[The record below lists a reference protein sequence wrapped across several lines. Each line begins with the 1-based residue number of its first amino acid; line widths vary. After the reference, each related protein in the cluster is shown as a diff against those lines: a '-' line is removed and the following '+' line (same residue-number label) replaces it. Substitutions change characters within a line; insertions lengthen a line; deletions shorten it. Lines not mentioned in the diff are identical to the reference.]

1 VDRVNDPHL
10 TRRMLLAGAASA
22 AVAAGLPGCGSDD
35 DSKPKTTS
43 SPTKPTGLDEGALR
57 RKIAS
62 LLVVGFRG
70 QQVTDND
77 WIVKAIKGG
86 LGGVILFDK
95 ELKTEEPRNI
105 TSPDQVTALVKSL
118 KQASPGR
125 LIVSIDQEGGQI
137 TRLNPSDGFPAT
149 KSQAEVGAANSA
161 TTTRDWAQGLVR
173 SLTQI
178 GVNLNYTPV
187 VDLNVNPDNPAIA
200 QLGRSFSANPN
211 VVVTNATEE
220 IRVHR
225 SAGVKTSLKHFPG
238 LGSATGNT
246 DFTAVD
252 VSSTWT
258 RKELDPFQRLIHDGM
273 ADSVLVGHLVNTQLD
288 GSRRPASLS
297 RPVVTDLL
305 RGQLGWKG
313 PVVTDDMQAVAIT
326 SQFAIDEAVALAL
339 EAGDDLLVFANQ
351 QTFDANIVDE
361 TMNNVL
367 NLVRS
372 GRITQARIDESV
384 ARVDKLR
391 PKS

>member
-1 VDRVNDPHL
+1 VDRVNDPRL
-10 TRRMLLAGAASA
+10 TRRMLLGGAASA
-22 AVAAGLPGCGSDD
+22 AVVAGLPGCGSDD
-35 DSKPKTTS
+35 DPKPKTTS
-43 SPTKPTGLDEGALR
+43 SPTSLDEGALR

-70 QQVTDND
+70 QQVNDND

-95 ELKTEEPRNI
+95 ELKTDEPRNI

-125 LIVSIDQEGGQI
+125 LIVSIDQEGGQV

-161 TTTRDWAQGLVR
+161 TTTRDWAQGLVH
-173 SLTQI
+173 SLTSI
-178 GVNLNYTPV
+178 GVNLNYAPV

-200 QLGRSFSANPN
+200 ELDRSFSANPN

-252 VSSTWT
+252 VSKTWT

-288 GSRRPASLS
+288 ASRRPASLS

-313 PVVTDDMQAVAIT
+313 PVVTDDMQAAAIT
-326 SQFAIDEAVALAL
+326 SQFALDEAVALAL

-361 TMNNVL
+361 TVNNVL
-367 NLVRS
+367 NLVRN

-384 ARVDKLR
+384 TRVDTLR